1 VLEGI
6 ALYGREQPDV
16 PALILGDEVRTY
28 GEVDDRTN
36 RLAHALRGRGALPR
50 TTVAAVLPN
59 GFEFFETGLA
69 TSRLQ
74 AGFLP
79 VNWHLKTD
87 ELSWILGDS
96 GAAVVVTDAA
106 HADVV
111 GAAAPAG
118 TTVVVAGEDY
128 ESVLVEHVGAERL
141 PSAPSW
147 TSVFYTSGTTGRP
160 KGVVHTS
167 PTVQRSR
174 AGQES
179 QRALWS
185 WEPDDI
191 YIVSG
196 PAYHAGPGGWAM
208 TAFYVG
214 ATTVILPS
222 WDARQWLGLVERHRV
237 TRSFMVPAHF
247 IRILEVPE
255 PERKE
260 RDLSSL
266 RLIVHGAAPCPIDVK
281 RRIMEVFSPAPV
293 WELYGMS
300 EGGATRI
307 SPEDWLAKPGSVG
320 TPWPGVQI
328 RILDDE
334 GNEQPTGSDGL
345 IYILPPAGFGFEYH
359 GDPAKTAQAW
369 REQGFTVG
377 DVGHL
382 DDDGYLYVTDRAADM
397 VIRGGVNIYPREV
410 EEALHRHP
418 AVVDCAVF
426 GVPDERYGEHLV
438 AVVEARQP
446 VEPDELKLHCR
457 SLLADFKCPEEVDVV
472 GTLPRDPA
480 GKVLKRRLKEQYV

>member
-1 VLEGI
+1 
-6 ALYGREQPDV
+6 
-16 PALILGDEVRTY
+16 
-28 GEVDDRTN
+28 
-36 RLAHALRGRGALPR
+36 
-50 TTVAAVLPN
+50 
-59 GFEFFETGLA
+59 
-69 TSRLQ
+69 
-74 AGFLP
+74 
-79 VNWHLKTD
+79 
-87 ELSWILGDS
+87 
-96 GAAVVVTDAA
+96 
-106 HADVV
+106 
-111 GAAAPAG
+111 
-118 TTVVVAGEDY
+118 
-128 ESVLVEHVGAERL
+128 
-141 PSAPSW
+141 
-147 TSVFYTSGTTGRP
+147 
-160 KGVVHTS
+160 
-167 PTVQRSR
+167 
-174 AGQES
+174 
-179 QRALWS
+179 
-185 WEPDDI
+185 
-191 YIVSG
+191 
-196 PAYHAGPGGWAM
+196 
-208 TAFYVG
+208 
-214 ATTVILPS
+214 VILPS